1 MAGDWIQMRVNL
13 DTDPAVLEIAAML
26 GVDEYS
32 VVGRL
37 WKLWSWADQH
47 VTDCNAIHVTRSA
60 IDRIVGLSGF
70 ADALCKT
77 SWLSGEDGAMCMPNL
92 DRYNTLNAKR
102 RAANRDRQARYRDR
116 HSNASVTPPSRS
128 RNAGV
133 TPSVTPPS
141 REKRYPR
148 REENSNTPIVPKG
161 DERDAGFEEFWQA
174 YPRKVNKPRALRAWR
189 GTAAERPDTT
199 LLLAAIEAFRNSAAW
214 AGDES
219 QFIPHPASWLNG
231 HRWDEVLS
239 GSEKSE
245 KKETGGPAEE
255 LWRAALEALYP
266 EADPGI
272 YRSWSD
278 VPNSLREEIS
288 AAIAAAEKEAA

>member
-13 DTDPAVLEIAAML
+13 DTDPAVLEMAAQL
-26 GVDEYS
+26 GIDEFS

-47 VTDCNAIHVTRSA
+47 VTDCNAISVTRTA

-77 SWLSGEDGAMCMPNL
+77 SWLSGEDGAMCMPHL
-92 DRYNTLNAKR
+92 DRYNTMNAKK
-102 RAANRDRQARYRDR
+102 RAANRDRQARYRER
-116 HSNASVTPPSRS
+116 HGNAAVTPPSRS
-128 RNAGV
+128 RNA
-133 TPSVTPPS
+133 SVTPAS
-141 REKRYPR
+141 REKRYSR
-148 REENSNTPIVPKG
+148 REENIDTPIVPKG
-161 DERDAGFEEFWQA
+161 DERDTGFEEFWNA

-189 GTAAERPDTT
+189 STAEARPDTAS
-199 LLLAAIEAFRNSAAW
+199 LLAAIDAFRNSAAW

-219 QFIPHPASWLNG
+219 QFIPHPASWLTG

-245 KKETGGPAEE
+245 KKETGGPPDE

-266 EADPGI
+266 EADPQI
-272 YRSWSD
+272 YRSWGD
-278 VPNSLREEIS
+278 VPDSLREEIH